1 MSYLG
6 KPKHPQSLMFATVL
20 GCITSYYV
28 VSKLLDDVDD
38 NSSSIAG
45 MRIFVAAAWSLW
57 LLFAIYVG
65 FHEDASVW
73 YLHLALL
80 SQLAILLF
88 HAILKI
94 M

>member
-6 KPKHPQSLMFATVL
+6 KPKHPQSLLFATVL

-38 NSSSIAG
+38 SPSVAG
-45 MRIFVAAAWSLW
+45 MRIFVAAAWSMW

-65 FHEDASVW
+65 FNEDKSVW
-73 YLHLALL
+73 YVHLALL
-80 SQLAILLF
+80 CQLAILLF

-94 M
+94 MG